1 MKELPDN
8 FNGYYLVTKGEIKKG
23 DIFEDGGHP
32 CQWAKNSAGCS
43 VADSGSL
50 IYRKIEADEENTE
63 QAKTDDSGK
72 PPLACLP
79 WAALKEVSMV
89 QAYGQEKY
97 GDIYDYRKG
106 MKVTRPA
113 SCALRHIAAWMEG
126 EDLDNESKLNH
137 LAHAVT
143 RLLFILQNLND
154 GTAIDDR
161 PETTK

>member
-1 MKELPDN
+1 MKKIPAN
-8 FNGYYLVTKGEIKKG
+8 FNGYYRLTEGRIQEG
-23 DIFEDGGHP
+23 DLLEAEGKPFEFTEGLIGLP
-32 CQWAKNSAGCS
+32 CERFAYP
-43 VADSGSL
+43 
-50 IYRKIEADEENTE
+50 IYRKIEADEESD

-113 SCALRHIAAWMEG
+113 SCALRHIAAWIEG

-161 PETTK
+161 PETIK